1 MLHRRKRNEPIT
13 MQNRSHWSRRMRSTV
28 LLVLTFLISAATSAQ
43 DSPFTGH
50 TPLPADSSGSYRLLF
65 GGHFHGASTNFSGFP
80 AASILAGIDT
90 INALRANALFSTG
103 DLFLDPAANGERYRR
118 SFFSK
123 LDLALY
129 NAPGNHDLES
139 GDYEQDYG
147 PSYGMLEF
155 GQDRV
160 VWLNTEL
167 DNGSIRNEQLI
178 FLRGALQA
186 LTGDNVFIV
195 SHRPIW
201 AEGGSPYSALFSG
214 NTRSLLATNFQKEV
228 YPLVEE
234 ASQHASVFW
243 ISGSMAGRAPASIF
257 FQAHAPNI
265 TFIQCAIRDVPR
277 DALLVA
283 DVKNGVVNWQGI
295 SLSGNE
301 LRPVE
306 EYDAVFWGRS
316 LPKTEHFNARLIPMY
331 IRLALGK
338 AEFWYGL
345 LSGVLVLVLLRRA
358 FRRWL

>member
-1 MLHRRKRNEPIT
+1 MER
-13 MQNRSHWSRRMRSTV
+13 MQNRSRSIRGYALITV
-28 LLVLTFLISAATSAQ
+28 ILLSIGSNKAQ

-50 TPLPADSSGSYRLLF
+50 APVPADSSGNYRLLF

-80 AASILAGIDT
+80 AASILASIDT

-103 DLFLDPAANGERYRR
+103 DLFLDPAANAERYRR

-123 LDLALY
+123 LDVALY

-139 GDYEQDYG
+139 GDYEQAFG
-147 PSYGMLEF
+147 PSYGMLDL

-167 DNGSIRNEQLI
+167 DNGSILNEQLF
-178 FLRGALQA
+178 FLRGALQD
-186 LTGDNVFIV
+186 LKGNNLFIV
-195 SHRPIW
+195 SHRPLW
-201 AEGGSPYSALFSG
+201 AEGDSPYSELFAG
-214 NTRSLLATNFQKEV
+214 NTRSLFATNFQKDV

-243 ISGSMAGRAPASIF
+243 LSGSMAGKAPASIF
-257 FQAHAPNI
+257 FQVHAPNI

-283 DVKNGVVNWQGI
+283 DVRNGSVSWHGI
-295 SLSGNE
+295 SLTGNT

-306 EYDAVFWGRS
+306 EYDAAFWGRS
-316 LPKTEHFNARLIPMY
+316 LSKREPFNPRLIPLH
-331 IRLALGK
+331 IRLAVSK
-338 AEFWYGL
+338 VEFWYGL
-345 LSGVLVLVLLRRA
+345 LSGVLVLVVLRRA
-358 FRRWL
+358 FQRWL

>member
-1 MLHRRKRNEPIT
+1 MESIRD
-13 MQNRSHWSRRMRSTV
+13 RSRSIHGYAFIAV
-28 LLVLTFLISAATSAQ
+28 ILLSIGVIKAQ
-43 DSPFTGH
+43 DSPFTGRS
-50 TPLPADSSGSYRLLF
+50 PLAADSSGNYRLLF
-65 GGHFHGASTNFSGFP
+65 GGHFHGASSNFSGYP

-90 INALRANALFSTG
+90 INALQANALFSTG
-103 DLFLDPAANGERYRR
+103 DLFLDPEVNGARYQS

-123 LDLALY
+123 LEVALY

-139 GDYEQDYG
+139 GDYERDYG

-167 DNGSIRNEQLI
+167 DNGSILNDQLE
-178 FLRGALQA
+178 FLRSALQG
-186 LTGDNVFIV
+186 LSGKNLFIV

-201 AEGGSPYSALFSG
+201 AEGDSPYGRLFAG
-214 NTRSLLATNFQKEV
+214 NTRSLLATNFQAEI

-243 ISGSMAGRAPASIF
+243 LSGSMAGRAPASIF
-257 FQAHAPNI
+257 FQPHAPNI

-283 DVKNGVVNWQGI
+283 DVKNGVVNWKGV

-306 EYDAVFWGRS
+306 EYDAAFWKRS
-316 LPKTEHFNARLIPMY
+316 MPKVAPFNPKLIPMY
-331 IRLALGK
+331 IRLALGT

-345 LSGVLVLVLLRRA
+345 LSGVVVLLVLRRA

>member
-1 MLHRRKRNEPIT
+1 MESIRDRSRSKRGYAFLAGIFLVT
-13 MQNRSHWSRRMRSTV
+13 GGLKAQN
-28 LLVLTFLISAATSAQ
+28 
-43 DSPFTGH
+43 SPFTGRS
-50 TPLPADSSGSYRLLF
+50 PEPADSSGTYRLLF
-65 GGHFHGASTNFSGFP
+65 GGHFHGASTSFSGFP

-90 INALRANALFSTG
+90 INALQANALFSTG
-103 DLFLDPAANGERYRR
+103 DLFLDPAVNGERYRR

-123 LDLALY
+123 LDVALY

-139 GDYEQDYG
+139 GDYERDYG

-167 DNGSIRNEQLI
+167 DNGSILNDQLE
-178 FLRGALQA
+178 FLRAALQG
-186 LTGDNVFIV
+186 LTGKNLFIV

-201 AEGGSPYSALFSG
+201 AEGDSPYSVLFSG
-214 NTRSLLATNFQKEV
+214 NTRSVLATNFQSEV

-234 ASQHASVFW
+234 ASQHSSVFW

-257 FQAHAPNI
+257 FQPHAPNI

-277 DALLVA
+277 DALLMA

-316 LPKTEHFNARLIPMY
+316 LPKMEPFNPRLIPLY

-338 AEFWYGL
+338 VEFWSGL
-345 LSGVLVLVLLRRA
+345 LSGVLVLLLLRRA